1 MLGDLRSFLAPTDAP
16 LPGSTVSLISVIE
29 RPVGLGGLRGIEPYS
44 TFPAVALKGGRFDTV
59 IRFQMWGND
68 PVAVENAANALYGRL
83 HVARETLRGRGF
95 LKIVAEG
102 AQQAEHVAALGFWRN
117 AADYRV
123 LYEYHFQESEAES
136 LIAQI
141 PVTIDDLLLHDSLLI
156 TDDMVRWDSVAAPTL
171 TVRLGNRRP
180 LPLRELVILSFLPA
194 GWDGQGVTIAAT
206 VNGTTVTQAF
216 PSRARFWSRSR
227 PRVARFS
234 SAHMLTKADGESFPM
249 RVFRIQLCCKEVTT
263 LYALSMPPTHL
274 IAMPSSICARCASPV

>member
-216 PSRARFWSRSR
+216 PSVRAF
-227 PRVARFS
+227 
-234 SAHMLTKADGESFPM
+234 LESFAAESGTIQFGPHAYQGG
-249 RVFRIQLCCKEVTT
+249 RRKFPNASFPDSIVLQGGDDTLRIV
-263 LYALSMPPTHL
+263 YAADAFDSDAVVYLRAL
-274 IAMPSSICARCASPV
+274 R